1 MTDLIRVRDAMS
13 PLTQMIQA
21 GQTLVAA
28 RQRMQG
34 EMRVKSLI
42 VVDGDRPVGM
52 VRYTDLVGD
61 GAPIGSTV
69 ASAMLTTVPAI
80 RPDQTLEEVS
90 GIMTEYDV
98 DRLAVVDER
107 GALVG
112 ELQRAALTL
121 SETVTSGS
129 AGSAHATA
137 ADYVPHSTGGPNV
150 RHGMEVVGSHGH
162 KVGKVK
168 EVRSDSLSG
177 ALTHVVVHTGL
188 IFGKDKSIPADL
200 IAEVNGE
207 TVTLKVDKAEVD
219 MLPDLGDAE

>member
-1 MTDLIRVRDAMS
+1 MSQPIRVRDTMS

-21 GQTLVAA
+21 SHTVVAA

-52 VRYTDLVGD
+52 VRYNDVIGE
-61 GAPIGSTV
+61 GAVTGGTV
-69 ASAMLTTVPAI
+69 ESAMLTTVPSV
-80 RPDQTLEEVS
+80 RPDQTLDEVT
-90 GIMTEYDV
+90 GIMTQFDV
-98 DRLAVVDER
+98 DRLPVVDEQ

-121 SETVTSGS
+121 SETVTTGATSS
-129 AGSAHATA
+129 APETTDGHALHVA
-137 ADYVPHSTGGPNV
+137 PGPQV
-150 RHGMEVVGSHGH
+150 HPDMDVVGAHGN

-168 EVRSDSLSG
+168 EIRTDSLTG

-188 IFGKDKSIPADL
+188 LFGKDKSIPADL
-200 IAEVNGE
+200 IGDVTGG
-207 TVTLKVDKAEVD
+207 TVTLKVDKTELD
-219 MLPDLGDAE
+219 MLPDLSATE